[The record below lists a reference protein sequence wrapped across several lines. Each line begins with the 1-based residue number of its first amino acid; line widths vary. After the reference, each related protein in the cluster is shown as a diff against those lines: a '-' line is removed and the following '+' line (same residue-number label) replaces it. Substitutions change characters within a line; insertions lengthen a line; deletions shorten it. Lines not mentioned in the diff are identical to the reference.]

1 MSHDE
6 LIAKAR
12 EHAEV
17 FESGG
22 AFPVRVADL
31 PRARVVEAAL
41 VYFGSNETDDVIQIL
56 LDSESGDFITASY
69 TPPLS
74 DTGPEKK

>member
-12 EHAEV
+12 EHAEL

-22 AFPVRVADL
+22 EFPVRVADL
-31 PRARVVEAAL
+31 PKTRVQEAVL
-41 VYFGSNETDDVIQIL
+41 ISFGSNISDDVIEVL
-56 LDSESGDFITASY
+56 LDNKSGDFITATYS
-69 TPPLS
+69 PPLS

>member
-12 EHAEV
+12 EAAEV

-22 AFPVRVADL
+22 AYPVRVADL
-31 PRARVVEAAL
+31 PKARVVEAAL
-41 VYFGSNETDDVIQIL
+41 IYFGSDDTDDVVEIL
-56 LDSESGDFITASY
+56 LDSNSGEFITADY

>member
-1 MSHDE
+1 MSHHE

-17 FESGG
+17 FERGG
-22 AFPVRVADL
+22 EFPVRVAEL
-31 PRARVVEAAL
+31 PRTRVRKAVL
-41 VYFGSNETDDVIQIL
+41 IYFGSNDRDDVIQIL
-56 LDSESGDFITASY
+56 LDSESGDFIDASY
-69 TPPLS
+69 SPPLS